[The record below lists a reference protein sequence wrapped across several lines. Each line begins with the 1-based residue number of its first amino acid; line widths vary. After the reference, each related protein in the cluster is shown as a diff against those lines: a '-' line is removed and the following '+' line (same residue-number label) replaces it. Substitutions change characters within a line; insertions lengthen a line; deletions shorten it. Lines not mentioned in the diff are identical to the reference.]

1 MNKVHILDCTLRD
14 GGYCNQWN
22 FGFDNEKKITSS
34 LVEAGIDIIEC
45 GFLTEKTAYDPDH
58 TKYNTVDEI
67 AKVIPETRHGK
78 IFVAMMNYGEY
89 DLDHLPEYDGSSID
103 GIRVAFHK
111 KDIKEALAVC
121 RRVKE
126 KGYLCFMQA
135 MVSLSY
141 TDEEFLS
148 LIRQSNELKPYA
160 FYIVDSFGVMKRKD
174 LVRLF
179 YMIEHDLDD
188 DIRIGFHSHNN
199 MQLAYSNAQTLV
211 DMQTTRDLII
221 DSSIYGMGRGAGN
234 LNTELFV
241 EYLNDNIEADYNVK
255 PLLNVI
261 DEILEPFHQ
270 QHYWGY
276 SLPNYL
282 SAKYNTHPN
291 YAGYFADKN
300 TLTVHD
306 MDEIF
311 EIMDDSKRN
320 EFDKKYAEDIYLK
333 YLSTGNVQEQHL
345 SDLKKLIAGKRILI
359 IAPGKSSSVE
369 KDKVVDFMEQDDV
382 LSFSINYDYPFA
394 DTDFIFLS
402 NLRRFKELDPSKKG
416 KCVVTS
422 NVPAD
427 IVYLQTKYSTLLNNH
442 DMVQDNAGMMSI
454 KFLSSLGAKEFY
466 LAGMDGYSHDVNE
479 NYGNDRMTF
488 VARNAVLDEM
498 NRGMQEVLK
507 EYSKTLTIKFLTKP
521 KFIEPENIEA

>member
-1 MNKVHILDCTLRD
+1 MNSVQILDCTLRD

-22 FGFDNEKKITSS
+22 FGFENEKKITSS
-34 LVEAGIDIIEC
+34 LSEAGIDVVEC
-45 GFLTEKTAYDPDH
+45 GFLTEKTQYDSEY
-58 TKYNTVDEI
+58 TKFNTVDQI
-67 AKVIPETRHGK
+67 RAILPEKRNGRM
-78 IFVAMMNYGEY
+78 FVAMMNYGEY
-89 DLDHLPEYDGSSID
+89 DPDHLPECDGSSID

-111 KDIKEALAVC
+111 KDIQEAIELC
-121 RRVKE
+121 RKVKE
-126 KGYLCFMQA
+126 KGYVLFMQA
-135 MVSLSY
+135 MVSLDYS
-141 TDEEFLS
+141 DEEFLS
-148 LIRQSNELKPYA
+148 LIHKSNELKPYA

-174 LVRLF
+174 LIRLF
-179 YMIEHDLDD
+179 YMVEHNLDD

-199 MQLAYSNAQTLV
+199 MQLAYSNAQALV
-211 DMQTTRDLII
+211 DLQTRRNLII

-241 EYLNDNIEADYNVK
+241 EYLNDNTGSQYNVK

-311 EIMDDSKRN
+311 EIMDDGKRN
-320 EFDKKYAEDIYLK
+320 EFDRKYAEEIYLK
-333 YLSTGNVQEQHL
+333 YLSTGNDQEQHL
-345 SDLKKLIAGKRILI
+345 SDLKELVAGKKILV
-359 IAPGKSSSVE
+359 IAPGKSSEIE
-369 KDKVVDFMEQDDV
+369 KDKVVEFMQRSDV
-382 LSFSINYDYPFA
+382 LSVSINYDYPYA
-394 DTDFIFLS
+394 NSNFIFLS
-402 NLRRFKELDPSKKG
+402 NLRRFKELDPEKKG
-416 KCVVTS
+416 KCIVTS
-422 NVPAD
+422 NIPAD
-427 IVYLQTKYSTLLNNH
+427 SVFLQTKYRALLNSH
-442 DMVQDNAGMMSI
+442 EMVQDNAGMMSI
-454 KFLSSLGAKEFY
+454 RFFSNLGAKEFY
-466 LAGMDGYSHDVNE
+466 IAGMDGYSHDVSE

-498 NRGMQEVLK
+498 NKGMQEVLR
-507 EYSKTLTIKFLTKP
+507 EYSKNLKIHFLTTP
-521 KFIEPENIEA
+521 KYVTI

>member
-1 MNKVHILDCTLRD
+1 MNKVHMLDCTLRD

-22 FGFDNEKKITSS
+22 FGFENSKIITSS

-45 GFLTEKTAYDPDH
+45 GFLTEKTTYDSEH
-58 TKYNTVDEI
+58 TKFNTMDQVSKI
-67 AKVIPETRHGK
+67 IPEKRNGK
-78 IFVAMMNYGEY
+78 IFVAMMNYGEF
-89 DLDHLPEYDGSSID
+89 DPDHIPKHDGTSLDGLRI
-103 GIRVAFHK
+103 AFHK
-111 KDIKEALAVC
+111 KDIKEALELC
-121 RRVKE
+121 KKVKE

-141 TDEEFLS
+141 TDEEFLF
-148 LIRQSNELKPYA
+148 LIRQTNELRPYA

-179 YMIEHDLDD
+179 YMVEHDLDD
-188 DIRIGFHSHNN
+188 GIKIGFHSHNN

-211 DMQTTRDLII
+211 DMQTRRDLII

-234 LNTELFV
+234 LNTELFL
-241 EYLNDNIEADYNVK
+241 EYLNDNIGTDYNVK

-291 YAGYFADKN
+291 YAGYLADKN

-306 MDEIF
+306 MNEIF
-311 EIMDDSKRN
+311 EIMDNSKRN
-320 EFDKKYAEDIYLK
+320 EFDKKYAEEVYLK

-345 SDLKKLIAGKRILI
+345 SDLKQLIDGKKILL
-359 IAPGKSSSVE
+359 IAPGKSSTVE
-369 KDKVVDFMEQDDV
+369 KDKIVDFMQKDDV
-382 LSFSINYDYPFA
+382 LTFSINYDYPYA
-394 DTDFIFLS
+394 DSDFIFLS
-402 NLRRFKELDPSKKG
+402 NLRRFKELDPEKKSK
-416 KCVVTS
+416 CIVTS

-427 IVYLQTKYSTLLNNH
+427 NVYLQTKYKDLLNSYE
-442 DMVQDNAGMMSI
+442 MVQDNAGMMAI
-454 KFLSSLGAKEFY
+454 RFLSNLGANDFY
-466 LAGMDGYSHDVNE
+466 LAGMDGYSHDVSE
-479 NYGNDRMTF
+479 NYGSDRMALVT
-488 VARNAVLDEM
+488 RNAVLDEM
-498 NRGMQEVLK
+498 NKGMQEVLK
-507 EYSKTLTIKFLTKP
+507 DYSKTINIHFLTTP
-521 KFIEPENIEA
+521 KYINI

>member
-1 MNKVHILDCTLRD
+1 MSHINILDCTLRD

-22 FGFDNEKKITSS
+22 FGFDNSRIITSN
-34 LVEAGIDIIEC
+34 LVESGIDIIEC
-45 GFLTEKTAYDPDH
+45 GFLTEKVPYDPDH
-58 TKYNTVDEI
+58 TKYNTVEQI
-67 AKVIPETRHGK
+67 VKVIPENRKGK
-78 IFVAMMNYGEY
+78 IFVVMMNYGEY
-89 DLDHLPEYDGSSID
+89 DIDHLPACDGKSID

-111 KDIKEALAVC
+111 KDLVPAMELCTRI
-121 RRVKE
+121 KE
-126 KGYLCFMQA
+126 KGYLVFIQA

-141 TDEEFLS
+141 SDEEFLS
-148 LIRQSNELKPYA
+148 LIRKSNELKPYA

-179 YMIEHDLDD
+179 YMVEHDLSD
-188 DIRIGFHSHNN
+188 DIKIGFHSHNN

-211 DMQTTRDLII
+211 DMQTRRNLII

-241 EYLNDNIEADYNVK
+241 EYLNDNTGSEYKVK

-291 YAGYFADKN
+291 YAGFLADKN

-320 EFDKKYAEDIYLK
+320 EFDKKYAEEIYLK
-333 YLSTGNVQEQHL
+333 YLSTGHVQEQHL
-345 SDLKKLIAGKRILI
+345 ADLKKLIAGKKILL
-359 IAPGKSSSVE
+359 IAPGKSSTVE
-369 KDKVVDFMEQDDV
+369 NEKVVAFMQRSEV
-382 LSFSINYDYPFA
+382 VTFSINFDYPFA
-394 DTDFIFLS
+394 ESDFIFLS
-402 NLRRFKELDPSKKG
+402 NLRRFKELDPAKKG

-422 NVPAD
+422 NIPAD
-427 IVYLQTKYSTLLNNH
+427 SVYLQTKYRDLLNSH
-442 DMVQDNAGMMSI
+442 EVVQDNAGMMAI
-454 KFLSSLGAKEFY
+454 RFLANLGATEFY
-466 LAGMDGYSHDVNE
+466 LAGMDGYSHDVME
-479 NYGNDRMTF
+479 NYGSDRMALVT
-488 VARNAVLDEM
+488 RNAVLDEM
-498 NRGMQEVLK
+498 NQGMQEVLN
-507 EYSKTLTIKFLTKP
+507 EYSKTMNIHFLTAP
-521 KFIEPENIEA
+521 KYIVLGES